1 MSTEAVKTVAEYQA
15 AVDEIVAVC
24 AKHQVALVPM
34 HDEIEETS
42 QIVLL
47 HKDNRWAQGRAS
59 AVKNVVRIDVDVVI
73 VDLIKP

>member
-24 AKHQVALVPM
+24 AKHGIALVPM

-47 HKDNRWAQGRAS
+47 HKDNKWAKGREHQAR
-59 AVKNVVRIDVDVVI
+59 NIVRIDVDVVV
-73 VDLIKP
+73 VDLIRP